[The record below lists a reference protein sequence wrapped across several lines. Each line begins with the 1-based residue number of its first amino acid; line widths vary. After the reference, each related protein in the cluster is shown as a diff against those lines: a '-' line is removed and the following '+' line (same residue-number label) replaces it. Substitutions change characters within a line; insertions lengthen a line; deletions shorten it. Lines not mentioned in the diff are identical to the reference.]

1 MHRKVITIISISF
14 KVQKFKKKIDWKKFL
29 KWAEQEQILPR
40 SLMLPLYNLNM
51 NSPLVINIQ
60 ILQLFSCLKC
70 TRQQIL
76 STLRRQRS
84 LATVLPI
91 GTERVS
97 AWVCLSIIMGCRE
110 RKREKEWERLLITAY
125 NATSLPLYRPRW
137 VKLSA
142 HSQDQNPQLSWGKK
156 IKMDSLSYV
165 TNRQL
170 WNDMLWAE
178 CCLVSFHL
186 YSLNMHSNHCSHSV
200 TGRKRKRGWISGL
213 TNGTILSAAIQWWK
227 CENKVM

>member
-1 MHRKVITIISISF
+1 
-14 KVQKFKKKIDWKKFL
+14 
-29 KWAEQEQILPR
+29 
-40 SLMLPLYNLNM
+40 MLPLYNLNM
-51 NSPLVINIQ
+51 NSSLIINIQ

-110 RKREKEWERLLITAY
+110 REKERERKSKRGCLSLLIMQHH
-125 NATSLPLYRPRW
+125 SLCIDPAGWSCLHIVRI
-137 VKLSA
+137 KIIFSL
-142 HSQDQNPQLSWGKK
+142 KK
-156 IKMDSLSYV
+156 KSPNDSHSYV

-170 WNDMLWAE
+170 WNDLLWAE
-178 CCLVSFHL
+178 YCLVSFHL
-186 YSLNMHSNHCSHSV
+186 YSLNMHQSCNSV
-200 TGRKRKRGWISGL
+200 
-213 TNGTILSAAIQWWK
+213 
-227 CENKVM
+227 V

>member
-1 MHRKVITIISISF
+1 
-14 KVQKFKKKIDWKKFL
+14 
-29 KWAEQEQILPR
+29 
-40 SLMLPLYNLNM
+40 MLPLYNLNM

-97 AWVCLSIIMGCRE
+97 AWDCLSIIMGCRE
-110 RKREKEWERLLITAY
+110 REREREKEWERLLITAY
-125 NATSLPLYRPRW
+125 NATSFSVYRPRW

-142 HSQDQNPQLSWGKK
+142 HSQDQNHLFFRREKKK
-156 IKMDSLSYV
+156 ISQWFM
-165 TNRQL
+165 QL
-170 WNDMLWAE
+170 CNKQTTIKWF
-178 CCLVSFHL
+178 V
-186 YSLNMHSNHCSHSV
+186 V
-200 TGRKRKRGWISGL
+200 GWILSGIFPL
-213 TNGTILSAAIQWWK
+213 VFTQYAPITRGL
-227 CENKVM
+227 V